1 MSTLDSNEYEWL
13 SPDVHMRVLRSS
25 QLSGLSNEETL
36 AVNIECIHE
45 LCSST
50 LLHVT
55 NGSPYAENLAI
66 QCAALARCVAHFI
79 DHSDPAQRSARADK
93 IYEQTDMIQL
103 LRFQND
109 IHSRFCQDNWFPAP
123 LWAAFV
129 QLRVTLWFVKSV
141 RYPEIVSMVIQ
152 RSFFKTKGFMLQKLL
167 TGPETMTDVLS
178 NDLYPIHIRLGAIW
192 SFNHAIID
200 YPESMPTIY
209 EHTNIFSRV
218 LKLLEELNS
227 TLFPK
232 AMAEKIPSTAIL
244 DFGCTNLDSLG
255 NAVPVF
261 FSASLSTAAVFQQRM
276 EADGATAKAKE
287 YWASWIR
294 LIRASQY
301 IPLAIKY
308 LVAYRELADPRQA
321 HRSGLFTALTVLHHC
336 VRDGDTKDFVK
347 QQAADVHKVNLID
360 LVTHVVMS
368 GPHPPTFFGGHSCL
382 QASML
387 LAHLVGDAG
396 DTANPKGIQ
405 NVIPPAA
412 IETILDLLRRVVDGD
427 STANGVQ
434 LLETVEVLS
443 RNEESIAHIIQAG
456 ILDIVQSIFDQP
468 ASLIKE
474 REFLFQYNV
483 RMASELA
490 AAILVNLTLST
501 DGLTP
506 VRAHTAVLDAAA
518 LVLERPDDEIS
529 GLTKTY
535 ASGVL
540 QRTRVSSHGDDA
552 EGVAHRIQSS
562 TTAAPPERRGEGG
575 GTGDKERFAFDV
587 MISYSWANQREVL
600 RIRKALGDRGY
611 RVWID
616 VEQMAGSTVDAM
628 AAAVETSRVML
639 YVVSPEYKE
648 SVVCRMEA
656 NYALELRR
664 QMIPLKMDAA
674 YSPKG
679 WLGIMLGTQLWFGF
693 VRSVL
698 SSNEAFEK
706 VMDALCARIG
716 PPSADLEPMVDK
728 FGARAKP
735 TPSVSLRATAVEESQ
750 GRSMW
755 SIVAT
760 AAIVAGFVVTFV
772 RNRSL

>member
-25 QLSGLSNEETL
+25 QLSGHHRKPICREPRNP
-36 AVNIECIHE
+36 VC
-45 LCSST
+45 
-50 LLHVT
+50 
-55 NGSPYAENLAI
+55 
-66 QCAALARCVAHFI
+66 
-79 DHSDPAQRSARADK
+79 
-93 IYEQTDMIQL
+93 
-103 LRFQND
+103 
-109 IHSRFCQDNWFPAP
+109 
-123 LWAAFV
+123 
-129 QLRVTLWFVKSV
+129 
-141 RYPEIVSMVIQ
+141 
-152 RSFFKTKGFMLQKLL
+152 
-167 TGPETMTDVLS
+167 GPETMTDVLS

-321 HRSGLFTALTVLHHC
+321 HRSGLFTALMVLHHC
-336 VRDGDTKDFVK
+336 IKDGESRQLVLTQAKDIHRVNLCELVALVVNTDARRHTIVGSHCDA
-347 QQAADVHKVNLID
+347 QAAMLLANLID
-360 LVTHVVMS
+360 GDEDRKLLS
-368 GPHPPTFFGGHSCL
+368 PT
-382 QASML
+382 
-387 LAHLVGDAG
+387 
-396 DTANPKGIQ
+396 T
-405 NVIPPAA
+405 PPAA